1 MFIVKNDETGKI
13 MGVRL
18 SEDDAFELRETF
30 VDWEDMV
37 VEWMDT
43 EADVLLERIRDRHDS
58 VIYLTIDDKLG
69 IRYAFRKNIMG
80 EITTF
85 DVIGRYGET
94 LMTTTIDT
102 ITVSPWND
110 EIVINEHTSIN
121 IKDARVIE

>member
-1 MFIVKNDETGKI
+1 MYVVKNDETEKI

-43 EADVLLERIRDRHDS
+43 EADVLLERIRDRHDADT
-58 VIYLTIDDKLG
+58 YLTVDDKLG
-69 IRYAFRKNIMG
+69 VKYAFRKNIQG
-80 EITTF
+80 ESSTF
-85 DVIGRYGET
+85 HVIGRFGET
-94 LMTTTIDT
+94 VMTTSIDT

-110 EIVINEHTSIN
+110 EIVINEHTFIN